1 VDRTEVEVGVLQI
14 YSASKERP
22 TVTLS
27 LSKDKLL
34 EMYKKMVT
42 IRTFER
48 KVNELF
54 TSGILVG
61 DLHLCIGQEAVSVG
75 VCSNL
80 RNTDTINVSHRG
92 HGHCIAKGVD
102 LNRMM
107 AEFFGK
113 RNGICKGKGGSM
125 HIADMSVGML
135 GASGIVG
142 AGIPHA
148 VGAALAFKMRK
159 TDQVAVAFFGDG
171 ATNQGVFHESVNLAA
186 IWNLPVVFVCENNQY
201 AESTPV
207 SAAMLVK
214 NVADRAVAYGIPGV
228 VVDGMDVI
236 TVYEAANDVVKR
248 AREGKGPTLL
258 ECKTY
263 RYEGHEIGDP
273 WETYRSKEEVENW
286 KKRDPIANLR
296 QKLIDDKLAI
306 PEEMEALEKDVVGL
320 IDSAVEFAKES
331 PSPEP
336 KEAFED
342 VFVSPYY

>member
-1 VDRTEVEVGVLQI
+1 
-14 YSASKERP
+14 
-22 TVTLS
+22 
-27 LSKDKLL
+27 
-34 EMYKKMVT
+34 MYRKMVT
-42 IRTFER
+42 IRAFER

-54 TSGILVG
+54 TSGVIVG
-61 DLHLCIGQEAVSVG
+61 DLHLSIGEEAVSAG

-80 RNTDTINVSHRG
+80 RNSDTINVTHRG

-107 AEFFGK
+107 AEFFAK

-125 HIADMSVGML
+125 HIADLSVGML

-142 AGIPHA
+142 GGIPHA

-159 TDQVAVAFFGDG
+159 TDRVAVAFFGDG
-171 ATNQGVFHESVNLAA
+171 ATNQGVFHESLNLAA
-186 IWNLPVVFVCENNQY
+186 IWGLPVVFVCENNQY

-207 SAAMLVK
+207 SAAVLVR
-214 NVADRAVAYGIPGV
+214 NIADRAVAYGIPGV
-228 VVDGMDVI
+228 VVDGMDAI
-236 TVYEAANDVVKR
+236 AVYQAAKEAVER
-248 AREGKGPTLL
+248 AREGKGPTLM

-273 WETYRSKEEVENW
+273 WETYRSKEDVEDW
-286 KKRDPIANLR
+286 KKKDPISSLR
-296 QKLIDDKLAI
+296 QKLIDDEIVAK
-306 PEEMEALEKDVVGL
+306 EEIDDLEKDVAHRIEL
-320 IDSAVEFAKES
+320 AVEFAKQS

>member
-1 VDRTEVEVGVLQI
+1 MSLLQSTLPLSSDR
-14 YSASKERP
+14 
-22 TVTLS
+22 
-27 LSKDKLL
+27 LL
-34 EMYKKMVT
+34 EMYRQMVT

-54 TSGILVG
+54 KNGTLVG
-61 DLHLCIGQEAVSVG
+61 DLHLSIGEEAVSVG

-80 RNTDTINVSHRG
+80 RKVDTINVTHRG

-107 AEFFGK
+107 AEFFAK

-125 HIADMSVGML
+125 HIADLSVGML

-142 AGIPHA
+142 GGIPHA
-148 VGAALAFKMRK
+148 VGAALAFKMKK

-171 ATNQGVFHESVNLAA
+171 ASNQGAFHESVNLAA
-186 IWNLPVVFVCENNQY
+186 IWSLPVVFVCENNQF
-201 AESTPV
+201 AEATRVSTV
-207 SAAMLVK
+207 VLVK
-214 NVADRAVAYGIPGV
+214 NIADRAAAYGIPGM
-228 VVDGMDVI
+228 VVDGMNVLS
-236 TVYEAANDVVKR
+236 VYKGAKEAVER

-273 WETYRSKEEVENW
+273 WELYRSKTEVETW
-286 KKRDPIANLR
+286 EGKDPIDTLR
-296 QKLIDDKLAI
+296 RTMIDGKLAS
-306 PEEMEALEKDVVGL
+306 ELQFDAVNRDVANL
-320 IDSAVEFAKES
+320 IDSAVEFAKAS

-336 KEAFED
+336 REAFED

>member
-1 VDRTEVEVGVLQI
+1 
-14 YSASKERP
+14 
-22 TVTLS
+22 LS
-27 LSKDKLL
+27 LLQSTLPLSSDRLL
-34 EMYKKMVT
+34 EMYRQMVT

-54 TSGILVG
+54 KNGTLVG
-61 DLHLCIGQEAVSVG
+61 DLHLSIGEEAVSVG

-80 RNTDTINVSHRG
+80 RKVDTINVTHRG

-107 AEFFGK
+107 AEFFAK

-125 HIADMSVGML
+125 HIADLSVGML

-142 AGIPHA
+142 GGIPHA
-148 VGAALAFKMRK
+148 VGAALAFKMKK

-171 ATNQGVFHESVNLAA
+171 ASNQGAFHESVNLAA
-186 IWNLPVVFVCENNQY
+186 IWSLPVVFVCENNQF
-201 AESTPV
+201 AEATRVSTV
-207 SAAMLVK
+207 VLVK
-214 NVADRAVAYGIPGV
+214 NIADRAAAYGIPGM
-228 VVDGMDVI
+228 VVDGMNVLS
-236 TVYEAANDVVKR
+236 VYKGAKEAVER

-273 WETYRSKEEVENW
+273 WELYRSKTEVETW
-286 KKRDPIANLR
+286 EGKDPIDTLR
-296 QKLIDDKLAI
+296 RTMIDGKLAS
-306 PEEMEALEKDVVGL
+306 ELQFDAVNRDVANL
-320 IDSAVEFAKES
+320 IDSAVEFAKAS

-336 KEAFED
+336 REAFED

>member
-1 VDRTEVEVGVLQI
+1 
-14 YSASKERP
+14 
-22 TVTLS
+22 
-27 LSKDKLL
+27 
-34 EMYKKMVT
+34 MVT

-54 TSGILVG
+54 KNGTLVG
-61 DLHLCIGQEAVSVG
+61 DLHLSIGEEAVSVG

-80 RNTDTINVSHRG
+80 RKVDTINVTHRG

-107 AEFFGK
+107 AEFFAK

-125 HIADMSVGML
+125 HIADLSVGML

-142 AGIPHA
+142 GGIPHA
-148 VGAALAFKMRK
+148 VGAALAFKMKK

-171 ATNQGVFHESVNLAA
+171 ASNQGAFHESVNLAA
-186 IWNLPVVFVCENNQY
+186 IWSLPVVFVCENNQF
-201 AESTPV
+201 AEATRVSTV
-207 SAAMLVK
+207 VLVK
-214 NVADRAVAYGIPGV
+214 NIADRAAAYGIPGM
-228 VVDGMDVI
+228 VVDGMNVLS
-236 TVYEAANDVVKR
+236 VYKGAKEAVER

-273 WETYRSKEEVENW
+273 WELYRSKTEVETW
-286 KKRDPIANLR
+286 EGKDPIDTLR
-296 QKLIDDKLAI
+296 RTMIDGKLASEI
-306 PEEMEALEKDVVGL
+306 QFDAVNRDVANL
-320 IDSAVEFAKES
+320 IDSAVEFAKAS

-336 KEAFED
+336 REAFED

>member
-1 VDRTEVEVGVLQI
+1 
-14 YSASKERP
+14 
-22 TVTLS
+22 
-27 LSKDKLL
+27 
-34 EMYKKMVT
+34 MYRKMVT
-42 IRTFER
+42 IRAFER

-54 TSGILVG
+54 TSGVLVG
-61 DLHLCIGQEAVSVG
+61 DLHLSIGEEAVSAG

-80 RNTDTINVSHRG
+80 RSIDTINVTHRG

-107 AEFFGK
+107 AEFFAK
-113 RNGICKGKGGSM
+113 RDGICKGKGGSM
-125 HIADMSVGML
+125 HIADLGVGML

-142 AGIPHA
+142 GGIPHA

-171 ATNQGVFHESVNLAA
+171 ATNQGVFHESLNLAA
-186 IWNLPVVFVCENNQY
+186 IWGLPVVFVCENNQY

-207 SAAMLVK
+207 SAAVLVR
-214 NVADRAVAYGIPGV
+214 NIADRAAAYGMPGV
-228 VVDGMDVI
+228 VVDGMDAI
-236 TVYEAANDVVKR
+236 AVYEAAQDVVKR
-248 AREGKGPTLL
+248 AREGKGPTLM

-273 WETYRSKEEVENW
+273 WETYRSKEDVEKW
-286 KKRDPIANLR
+286 KKKDPISNLR
-296 QKLIDDKLAI
+296 QKLINDKI
-306 PEEMEALEKDVVGL
+306 VGQEEIEDLEKDVAHRIEL
-320 IDSAVEFAKES
+320 AIEFAKQS

-336 KEAFED
+336 NEAFED